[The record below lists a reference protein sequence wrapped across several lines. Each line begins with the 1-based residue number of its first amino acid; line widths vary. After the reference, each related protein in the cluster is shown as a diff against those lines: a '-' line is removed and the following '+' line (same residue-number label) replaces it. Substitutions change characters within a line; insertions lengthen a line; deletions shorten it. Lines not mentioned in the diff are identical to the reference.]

1 MDNLVA
7 YGPLVLSGIWL
18 TVSLAIVSLLLAM
31 IFGFI
36 GAWMKL
42 SRSPVLAAIGS
53 GYTTL
58 IRGIPDLVLMLLIF
72 FGGQQLVNS
81 IGKSTGWWGYV
92 EISPFVAGSFS
103 IGFIFGAYMTE
114 TFRGA
119 YKAIDP
125 GQIEAAV
132 ACGLGPITRLRII
145 IWPQFVPHALPG
157 FNNNWLVLM
166 KTTALVSIIGLHDI
180 MYNAGQ
186 AGRASKE
193 PFLFLLMAFVIYLGL
208 TAASEF
214 GLRRLSR
221 HYAIK

>member
-1 MDNLVA
+1 
-7 YGPLVLSGIWL
+7 LVLSGIWL
-18 TVSLAIVSLLLAM
+18 TISLAIASLLLAA

-36 GAWMKL
+36 GALMKL
-42 SRSPVLAAIGS
+42 SRSLALVAIGS

-92 EISPFVAGSFS
+92 EISPFIAGSFS

-132 ACGLGPITRLRII
+132 ACGLSPITRLRTI
-145 IWPQFVPHALPG
+145 IWPQFVPHALPS

-166 KTTALVSIIGLHDI
+166 KTTALVSIIGLHDL

-193 PFLFLLMAFVIYLGL
+193 PFLFLLMAFFIYLGL
-208 TAASEF
+208 TAVSEF

-221 HYAIK
+221 YYAIK